1 MTGAFPLAVY
11 TAGHGLAWTY
21 LKSAI
26 PYAELDRCR
35 TLLGPLPDFDAGD
48 RGYEGVAAEGDRV
61 FAIRCFSAPK
71 WDFMGRDATYL
82 AVVWIQRERAPWVD
96 FEALLR
102 APEMSQPLRRP
113 PLIFRADAAWRA
125 QPGAA
130 PVGDRILLRRP
141 LGAVDASGSGAR
153 ANLLPGARRP

>member
-35 TLLGPLPDFDAGD
+35 SLLGPLPDFETGES
-48 RGYEGVAAEGDRV
+48 GYEGVAAAGGFV
-61 FAIRCFSAPK
+61 YAIRCFSAPK

-82 AVVWIQRERAPWVD
+82 AVAWIQRERAPWVD
-96 FEALLR
+96 FEVLLR
-102 APEMSQPLRRP
+102 APELNAPMRKP

-125 QPGAA
+125 ERGPDI
-130 PVGDRILLRRP
+130 VGDAVLLRRP
-141 LGAVDASGSGAR
+141 L
-153 ANLLPGARRP
+153 